1 MVNVTLSLPD
11 DVFRRMKSFPEIRW
25 SKAVRNVIED
35 KLDSFEEAERLA
47 GKSRFSVKD
56 VALLS
61 KKTDE
66 ALGRHAEA
74 LLHETR
80 R

>member
-11 DVFRRMKSFPEIRW
+11 DVWRRMKSFPEIRW

-35 KLDSFEEAERLA
+35 KLDSFEEAEQLA
-47 GKSRFSVKD
+47 GKSRLSGKD
-56 VALLS
+56 TARLS
-61 KKTDE
+61 KKVDD
-66 ALGRHAEA
+66 AMGRHAEA